1 MNMTWLEKKY
11 LPNILTISRIVLTF
25 IFIIFIFLKGIRPR
39 IIGLIL
45 FSLASITDMYDGRIA
60 RKYNLVSDFGKL
72 MDPIA
77 DKILV
82 LGAFL
87 TFVQLQLIPAWM
99 VIVIILRESFITGFR
114 LVALRQGKVLAAM
127 DAGKYKTVS
136 QMATI
141 FIILIFLI
149 FKEVMLARS
158 LWSADMEFYSFAG
171 ITILMSITLA
181 LTIISGLSFV
191 LRNKHLLKI

>member
-1 MNMTWLEKKY
+1 MNTTWLEKKH
-11 LPNILTISRIVLTF
+11 LPNILTILRIVLTF
-25 IFIIFIFLKGIRPR
+25 IFIIFVFLKGLTPR
-39 IIGLIL
+39 IIAFIL
-45 FSLASITDMYDGRIA
+45 FGLASLTDMYDGKIA
-60 RKYNLVSDFGKL
+60 RKYNLISDFGKF

-114 LVALRQGKVLAAM
+114 LIALRQGKVLAAM

-136 QMATI
+136 QMVTI

-149 FKEVMLARS
+149 FKEVMLTRS
-158 LWSADMEFYSFAG
+158 SWNANMEFYSFAS
-171 ITILMSITLA
+171 IMILMSITLA
-181 LTIISGLSFV
+181 LTVISGVSFA
-191 LRNKHLLKI
+191 LRNKNLLKI